1 MFFLFKISIINE
13 CEALEDF
20 IGGCKMKFGLKILA
34 VGALVLGFV
43 VPTLPVAEASQVF
56 AQQYGFN
63 TKGELQQPL
72 MVSFNAKE
80 QTQIKAVVSP
90 LDELHNI
97 LLIAFPEGR
106 GVFAVNLFKGY
117 DYALYKVGLR
127 DNEHQELLV
136 LSHGKRGTGRT
147 TLKGIDII
155 GANDITGQ
163 IALLPVVGFKEV
175 MLFNSPLQVRPDKT
189 VVLFRDKIQ
198 SMVAISW
205 DKNQKQF
212 NISGVE

>member
-1 MFFLFKISIINE
+1 
-13 CEALEDF
+13 
-20 IGGCKMKFGLKILA
+20 MKFCLKILA
-34 VGALVLGFV
+34 VGALVLGILSQPFQV
-43 VPTLPVAEASQVF
+43 TEASQVF

-72 MVSFNAKE
+72 MISFKAKE
-80 QTQIKAVVSP
+80 STPIKAAVSP

-106 GVFAVNLFKGY
+106 EVFAVNLFKGY

-127 DNEHQELLV
+127 DNEHQELLI
-136 LSHGKRGTGRT
+136 LSYGKRGTGRT
-147 TLKGIDII
+147 TLRGVDII
-155 GANDITGQ
+155 GVNDITGQ
-163 IALLPVVGFKEV
+163 VVSLPVVGFKEV
-175 MLFNSPLQVRPDKT
+175 TLFNSPLQVRPDKT

-198 SMVAISW
+198 SMVSISW

-212 NISGVE
+212 NVSGVE

>member
-1 MFFLFKISIINE
+1 
-13 CEALEDF
+13 
-20 IGGCKMKFGLKILA
+20 MKFGLKILA
-34 VGALVLGFV
+34 VVALVLGFV
-43 VPTLPVAEASQVF
+43 SQPLQVVEASQVF

-72 MVSFNAKE
+72 MISFNLKE
-80 QTQIKAVVSP
+80 STQIKAVVSP

-106 GVFAVNLFKGY
+106 EIFAVNLFKGY

-127 DNEHQELLV
+127 DNEHQELLI
-136 LSHGKRGTGRT
+136 LSYGKRGTGRT
-147 TLKGIDII
+147 ALKGVDII
-155 GANDITGQ
+155 GVTDVTGQ
-163 IALLPVVGFKEV
+163 VAVLPVVGFKEV
-175 MLFNSPLQVRPDKT
+175 TLFNSPLQVRPDKT

-198 SMVAISW
+198 SIVSISW

-212 NISGVE
+212 NVSGVE

>member
-1 MFFLFKISIINE
+1 MYKISIINGNE
-13 CEALEDF
+13 VLEDF
-20 IGGCKMKFGLKILA
+20 IRGSKMKFCLKILA
-34 VGALVLGFV
+34 VGALVLGILSQPFQV
-43 VPTLPVAEASQVF
+43 TEASQVF

-72 MVSFNAKE
+72 MISFKAKE
-80 QTQIKAVVSP
+80 STPIKAAVSP

-106 GVFAVNLFKGY
+106 EVFAVNLFKGY

-127 DNEHQELLV
+127 DNEHQELLI
-136 LSHGKRGTGRT
+136 LSYGKRGTGRT
-147 TLKGIDII
+147 TLKGVDII
-155 GANDITGQ
+155 GVNDITGQ
-163 IALLPVVGFKEV
+163 VVSLPVVGFKEV
-175 MLFNSPLQVRPDKT
+175 TLFNSPLQVRPDKT

-198 SMVAISW
+198 SMVSISW

-212 NISGVE
+212 NVSGVE

>member
-1 MFFLFKISIINE
+1 
-13 CEALEDF
+13 
-20 IGGCKMKFGLKILA
+20 MKFCLKILA
-34 VGALVLGFV
+34 VGALVLGILSQPFQV
-43 VPTLPVAEASQVF
+43 TEASQVF

-72 MVSFNAKE
+72 MISFKAKE
-80 QTQIKAVVSP
+80 STPIKAAVSP

-106 GVFAVNLFKGY
+106 EVFAVNLFKGY

-127 DNEHQELLV
+127 DNEHQELLI
-136 LSHGKRGTGRT
+136 LSYGKRGTGRT
-147 TLKGIDII
+147 TLKGVDII
-155 GANDITGQ
+155 GVNDITGQ
-163 IALLPVVGFKEV
+163 VASLPVVGFKEV
-175 MLFNSPLQVRPDKT
+175 TLFNSPLQVRPDKT

-198 SMVAISW
+198 SMVSISW

-212 NISGVE
+212 NVSGVE

>member
-1 MFFLFKISIINE
+1 MYKISIISGSK
-13 CEALEDF
+13 ALEDF
-20 IGGCKMKFGLKILA
+20 GGGSRMKFGSKILT
-34 VGALVLGFV
+34 VGVLLLGV
-43 VPTLPVAEASQVF
+43 LSQPLHVTEAAQVF

-63 TKGELQQPL
+63 NKGELQQPL
-72 MVSFNAKE
+72 MISFKAKE
-80 QTQIKAVVSP
+80 STQIKAVVSP

-106 GVFAVNLFKGY
+106 EIFAVNLFKGY

-136 LSHGKRGTGRT
+136 LSYGKRGTGRT
-147 TLKGIDII
+147 ALKGVDII

-163 IALLPVVGFKEV
+163 VVLLPVVGFKEV
-175 MLFNSPLQVRPDKT
+175 TLFNSPLQVRPDKT

-198 SMVAISW
+198 SMVSISW
-205 DKNQKQF
+205 DKSQKQF
-212 NISGVE
+212 SVSGVE